1 MNRNRIVLITGGNK
15 GLGYESARR
24 LLEMGYKVYIGSRN
38 EERGKNAAE
47 KLGAELLLMD
57 VTNEDSV
64 KAAAQAMMDKE
75 GRIDILINNAG
86 ISGVYKK
93 VEDITEADMEKVFDT
108 NVFGVVHVTNA
119 FLPLLRKSDNPVIV
133 NVSSGLGSFG
143 MVTDDTTNESKIN
156 SLTYCSSKAAVSMLT
171 LQYAKGLP
179 DIKVNCADP
188 GAAATDLNGGKGKQT
203 VHEGTDA
210 IIKLATID
218 KDGPTGTFVNHF
230 GDMPW

>member
-24 LLEMGYKVYIGSRN
+24 LLEMGYKVYIGSCN

-57 VTNEDSV
+57 VTIEDSV

-75 GRIDILINNAG
+75 DRIDILINNAG

-93 VEDITEADMEKVFDT
+93 AEDITGTDMEKVFDT
-108 NVFGVVHVTNA
+108 NVFGVVRVTNA

-156 SLTYCSSKAAVSMLT
+156 SLTYCSSKAAVSLLT

-188 GAAATDLNGGKGKQT
+188 GRVFNTSQNYRFSYQP
-203 VHEGTDA
+203 
-210 IIKLATID
+210 IKW
-218 KDGPTGTFVNHF
+218 TFSFTFLVKF
-230 GDMPW
+230 LDFLYRIFSYVMV